1 LDRVLATN
9 ASAMTPI
16 VAGLTRD
23 ILSAQTP
30 PSSVVFSPA
39 WLDYESN
46 YGVGL
51 ELQERNTT
59 GRAMCAMGFHWSTV
73 LEDALPRTIV
83 SAVVVLQGPD
93 GASHTFRW
101 DDGVV
106 ADAGGGDRHA
116 MLVTKRELQQRAR
129 TITVVAA
136 GQNWTVTLFAT
147 PALEKHYITAR
158 PRNTALAVVAASIA
172 CVLLFG
178 YDARRNNCAAHLAR
192 ADDAA

>member
-1 LDRVLATN
+1 
-9 ASAMTPI
+9 MTPI

-23 ILSAQTP
+23 IVSAQTP
-30 PSSVVFSPA
+30 V
-39 WLDYESN
+39 
-46 YGVGL
+46 VGL

-83 SAVVVLQGPD
+83 SALVVLQGPD

-116 MLVTKRELQQRAR
+116 TLVTKRELRQRAR

-178 YDARRNNCAAHLAR
+178 CDARRNCAARLAR
-192 ADDAA
+192 ADDVALKGLRVSCAS